1 MKPEEERIVIDANN
15 HYCSNMDGLFDKL
28 RTEDGSVILMENGL
42 KKIVHL
48 LGISREDGSGFSFIV
63 SLYVNSKVREIYV
76 NDIDGRRKA
85 DLKAAEK
92 LAQLYLDMRAQ

>member
-1 MKPEEERIVIDANN
+1 MKPEKERIVIDANN
-15 HYCSNMDGLFDKL
+15 HYCTNMNGLFNKL

-63 SLYVNSKVREIYV
+63 SLYVNSEVREIYV
-76 NDIDGRRKA
+76 NDFVGRREA
-85 DLKAAEK
+85 ETAEK
-92 LAQLYLDMRAQ
+92 LAKLSRM